1 MPGGGA
7 RWLRGWAGPGLRGG
21 AGSASAV
28 GSARV
33 DALLAV
39 FLSSAATTRVATSSD
54 VERMHSSARVVWK
67 SNKGEARLENELQ
80 ESNDAIGSGFN
91 CQPVNALVSESKM
104 KLAAV
109 KSLMNCRL
117 CQ

>member
-1 MPGGGA
+1 MPRGGA

-28 GSARV
+28 GLRELMRFWLFSSLRLPRLV
-33 DALLAV
+33 WLL
-39 FLSSAATTRVATSSD
+39 RPD
-54 VERMHSSARVVWK
+54 VERTRSSARVVWK

-80 ESNDAIGSGFN
+80 ESNDAIGSGLN

>member
-28 GSARV
+28 GLRELMRFWLFSSLRLPRLV
-33 DALLAV
+33 WLL
-39 FLSSAATTRVATSSD
+39 RPD
-54 VERMHSSARVVWK
+54 VERTRSSARVVWK
-67 SNKGEARLENELQ
+67 SNKGEARLKNELQ
-80 ESNDAIGSGFN
+80 ESNDAIGSDLN
-91 CQPVNALVSESKM
+91 CQHVNTLVSESKM
-104 KLAAV
+104 KLTAV